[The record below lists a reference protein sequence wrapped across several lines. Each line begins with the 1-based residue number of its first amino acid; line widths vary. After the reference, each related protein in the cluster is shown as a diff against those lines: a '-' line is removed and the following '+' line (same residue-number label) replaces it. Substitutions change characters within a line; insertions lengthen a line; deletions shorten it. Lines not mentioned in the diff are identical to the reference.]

1 MNRIIRKKNEN
12 FTIISNVV
20 LRDNRISLKAK
31 GVIALVMSLPP
42 SWDFSIRGLISIV
55 KEGRDSI
62 YTAINELKKF
72 GYCEVVACR
81 DSKGKLLGNDYVFYE
96 EPIAVEAQCD
106 LPNTDFPDMDK
117 PHTEKPHTD
126 NPDTENPPQ
135 IKIEDNKEEKK
146 EKIVPFMEDLFGE
159 VVIPTF
165 DDFYKDYPLK
175 KSKKDAIRAWN
186 KLSDKDKIAAAEKV
200 SEYKTDCDKCER
212 PYRYP
217 ATYLNGRTWEDDFSG
232 SGKKGGTNLIDNSS
246 TKFENGFSW

>member
-81 DSKGKLLGNDYVFYE
+81 DEKGKLLGNDYVFYE
-96 EPIAVEAQCD
+96 EPIAVKAQCD
-106 LPNTDFPDMDK
+106 HPHTDFPDMDK
-117 PHTEKPHTD
+117 PHTENPETEK
-126 NPDTENPPQ
+126 PDTENPTQ
-135 IKIEDNKEEKK
+135 INKEDNKEEKINNIPQIK
-146 EKIVPFMEDLFGE
+146 DLFE
-159 VVIPTF
+159 DVVIPSF
-165 DDFYKDYPLK
+165 DDFYKTYPLK

-186 KLSDKDKIAAAEKV
+186 KLSDKDKIAATEKV
-200 SEYKTDCDKCER
+200 SEYKADCDRCER
-212 PYRYP
+212 NYRYP

-232 SGKKGGTNLIDNSS
+232 SGKQRVNTNLLDNS
-246 TKFENGFSW
+246 TNKFENGFSW